1 MSLLPMQNLLG
12 NDFMAPS
19 KVSFLYCTLSWMPHQ
34 SIARQQLSIH
44 LNIRESKM
52 CNDWIMSLCINNNFI
67 YLLLNYSFFS
77 ACSKIE
83 KYILSLFIIPFCPVR
98 LWHTYVSN
106 WDTTIIPKFPNV
118 FSPLHSHHV
127 GAMLGLVRCMSFF
140 HNVYKHCGPVE
151 LLKRALF
158 VWASWI
164 VYGIGLTNGLSF
176 GWDSVFGGVFVKL
189 NEFFSLVMLV
199 AQKYFT
205 WETFSFTELGLF
217 PHIFSFYMELNVVL

>member
-1 MSLLPMQNLLG
+1 MYVIFPTM
-12 NDFMAPS
+12 
-19 KVSFLYCTLSWMPHQ
+19 Y
-34 SIARQQLSIH
+34 I
-44 LNIRESKM
+44 NIV
-52 CNDWIMSLCINNNFI
+52 
-67 YLLLNYSFFS
+67 
-77 ACSKIE
+77 A
-83 KYILSLFIIPFCPVR
+83 
-98 LWHTYVSN
+98 LWRYWNS
-106 WDTTIIPKFPNV
+106 
-118 FSPLHSHHV
+118 
-127 GAMLGLVRCMSFF
+127 
-140 HNVYKHCGPVE
+140 
-151 LLKRALF
+151 ALF